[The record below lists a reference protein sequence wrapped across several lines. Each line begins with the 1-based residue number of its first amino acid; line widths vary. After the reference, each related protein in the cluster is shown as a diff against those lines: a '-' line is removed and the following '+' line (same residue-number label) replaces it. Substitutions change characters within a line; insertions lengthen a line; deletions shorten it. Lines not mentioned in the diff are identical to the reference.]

1 MKPIFRTDLALI
13 VLGSSSLITGILIH
27 LSWHFAQHTEWHN
40 WSVVHC
46 VTNVALLITVGF
58 HIKQHKGWFKN
69 ILKRSSLKAKM
80 PIFVTLCS
88 LATIGSG
95 IYLLIF
101 AKGEGKDVIAELDID
116 SKELN
121 TFDDTDKQ
129 YLEAICQLLAQP
141 CSNQ

>member
-1 MKPIFRTDLALI
+1 MKPIFRTDLALAI
-13 VLGSSSLITGILIH
+13 LGLSSLVTGILIH
-27 LSWHFAQHTEWHN
+27 HSWHFAQHIEWHN

-46 VTNVALLITVGF
+46 VVNIALLIAVGF

-69 ILKRSSLKAKM
+69 IFKRSSLKAKM

-101 AKGEGKDVIAELDID
+101 AKGEGTHAGLVHYWLGMIFGI
-116 SKELN
+116 
-121 TFDDTDKQ
+121 F
-129 YLEAICQLLAQP
+129 AILHFAKRWKVFRKGITKH
-141 CSNQ
+141 